1 MRWSCSPVRVL
12 QLRRHRVV
20 LHVEETPVGRVYC
33 PQSYSHSMVFLALI
47 AKAKEW
53 IGNQPS
59 RKAVAAVKRNISADA
74 HVERARCSPRIARA
88 PSPWQPKHQRDR
100 KSTRLNSSHVAIS
113 YAVFCF

>member
-20 LHVEETPVGRVYC
+20 LHVEETPVGGVCY
-33 PQSYSHSMVFLALI
+33 PHSYSHSMVFLALT

-74 HVERARCSPRIARA
+74 HVEPARCSASRA
-88 PSPWQPKHQRDR
+88 SALSPWPPAHQR
-100 KSTRLNSSHVAIS
+100 TP
-113 YAVFCF
+113 